1 MSVLT
6 LSNKT
11 DALPVI
17 LWVTNPTRREA
28 PTSIARLD
36 AVGAHSENPQEL
48 LDVPHILRK
57 LKMRRYEGHFSD
69 QNPRAFQS
77 AISLHC
83 IRLV

>member
-36 AVGAHSENPQEL
+36 AAGAHSENPQEL

-57 LKMRRYEGHFSD
+57 LKMRRYEALASD
-69 QNPRAFQS
+69 SELNLRAF
-77 AISLHC
+77 LRC
-83 IRLV
+83 LLRYYY

>member
-28 PTSIARLD
+28 PTSIALD

-57 LKMRRYEGHFSD
+57 LKMRRYEALASD
-69 QNPRAFQS
+69 SELNLRAF
-77 AISLHC
+77 LRC
-83 IRLV
+83 LLRYYY